1 MSEKGGI
8 LKKWN
13 KQYLLE
19 YLVALI
25 LIVGTNALC
34 IPAARAAAARKMLL
48 MTPPVIA
55 ILIMGLVILRHYRR
69 VDEFLR
75 RELVQSMAVTAAFT
89 YAWATCYGVCE
100 IAGFPRLSIWWV
112 WGSITVV
119 MNLWLFGKGVL
130 LR

>member
-8 LKKWN
+8 LTKWN
-13 KQYLLE
+13 KQYLFE

-34 IPAARAAAARKMLL
+34 IPAARAAAARRMLL
-48 MTPPVIA
+48 MIPPIIA
-55 ILIMGLVILRHYRR
+55 ILLMGLVILRHYRR

-75 RELVQSMAVTAAFT
+75 REIVQSMAVAAAFT

-100 IAGFPRLSIWWV
+100 IAGFPRISIWWV

-119 MNLWLFGKGVL
+119 MNVWLFGKGAL